1 MCHDGI
7 PELDYHGEI
16 FEVFDGFRC
25 HVCVLAALVVDDHL
39 VIIVS
44 FYPENIVLAQ
54 QAYAMV
60 GSFRMRR
67 ITDVTQVVDHFAA
80 VFPEKGQGAGEGL
93 NSAVTVGHDADYL
106 VGICFYG
113 GHFHFVRH
121 YITNQL

>member
-93 NSAVTVGHDADYL
+93 NSAMTVGHDADFMVWFWVYGSHL
-106 VGICFYG
+106 YFVG
-113 GHFHFVRH
+113 H
-121 YITNQL
+121 